1 MKMLNQFDRRT
12 RRSGVNFRSGMT
24 LVEMVVA
31 MGTGLM
37 VAAAIMTTCVFV
49 AGSFSAVGNY
59 SDLDKAS
66 RNALDNMSRNIR
78 SANHFASIVF
88 TNSVTMTNQDGT
100 SFSYVWDPSTT
111 KFAYV
116 SNGVSQMLL
125 TNCDVLSFQFYQRV
139 PGSNFVFTPTSV
151 GSQVKMVS
159 VAWRCS
165 RMIYGKKI
173 NTESV
178 QTAKI
183 VVRN

>member
-1 MKMLNQFDRRT
+1 MKMLNQFEPRPRQP
-12 RRSGVNFRSGMT
+12 GVNFRSGMT

-31 MGTGLM
+31 MGAGLV

-49 AGSFSAVGNY
+49 AGSFAAIGNY

-66 RNALDNMSRNIR
+66 RAALDNMSRNIR
-78 SANHFASIVF
+78 SANHFATTVY

-100 SFSYVWDPSTT
+100 SFSYVWTPSTSQ
-111 KFAYV
+111 FAYV
-116 SNGVSQMLL
+116 SNGVSRMLL

-139 PGSNFVFTPTSV
+139 PGSNFIFTTTSV

-165 RMIYGKKI
+165 RKIYGKKI